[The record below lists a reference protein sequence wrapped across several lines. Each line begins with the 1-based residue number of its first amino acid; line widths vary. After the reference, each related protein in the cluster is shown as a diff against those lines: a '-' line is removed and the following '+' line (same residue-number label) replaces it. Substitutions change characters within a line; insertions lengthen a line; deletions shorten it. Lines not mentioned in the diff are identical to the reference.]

1 MTDAGTTCDGC
12 GDHVSSALAR
22 TLRLT
27 VDRAEIDVQRLCPD
41 CFAGWIDRYQSEMQP
56 DAAGG
61 GDEEII
67 VD

>member
-12 GDHVSSALAR
+12 GQHVSSALSR

-56 DAAGG
+56 DASGG

>member
-12 GDHVSSALAR
+12 GEHVSNALAR

-27 VDRAEIDVQRLCPD
+27 VDRAEIDVQQLCPE
-41 CFAGWIDRYQSEMQP
+41 CFAGWIDRYQAEMQP
-56 DAAGG
+56 DTAGTQ
-61 GDEEII
+61 DEII

>member
-12 GDHVSSALAR
+12 GARVTNALAR

-27 VDRAEIDVQRLCPD
+27 VDRAEIDVQHLCPD

-56 DAAGG
+56 DAPGG